1 MFTKI
6 KLTSTLKPD
15 LAKQIEQAAGR
26 ATHLIA
32 DMACATNPLNGE
44 QASWLAVV
52 SNAWRGVYKV
62 LAASRAARA
71 PKLAPSHVLTIV
83 LDTKDAPAL
92 ILSAQLAHDPTS
104 RAESAEA
111 AATILDALMSQIVT
125 YAEHEI
131 RGWQNA

>member
-15 LAKQIEQAAGR
+15 LANQLEQAAGQ

-32 DMACATNPLNGE
+32 DMACAINPLNGE

-52 SNAWRGVYKV
+52 SNAWRGVYNV
-62 LAASRAARA
+62 LATSRAARA
-71 PKLAPSHVLTIV
+71 PKLAPNRVLTIV
-83 LDTKDAPAL
+83 LDAKDAPAL
-92 ILSAQLAHDPTS
+92 ILSAQLAHDPIS

-125 YAEHEI
+125 YAERKV
-131 RGWQNA
+131 RGVSND